1 MQILRKLLSSILTLV
16 LVSLMILTVFQIL
29 PGNPARS
36 ILGVEASDEQVARLE
51 RELGLDKPL
60 TERYMEWVGGVSRGD
75 FGTSLKYNTKV
86 ETLIRDRFPVT
97 LVLTVYALVLTI
109 LIGLPLGVWIAA
121 SDGKWYASFFA
132 TLTQLGISIPA
143 FWVGF
148 FLIRLFSVRLGWFPT
163 FGSNVMGGGF
173 LHVIHQFF
181 LPAFAVAIG
190 NIAIAVRFLRST
202 ILGELKK
209 EYVRTARMKGL
220 VKREWMMRHVL
231 RNALIPVITVMGI
244 ITTSSIGGSIVIENV
259 FALPGLGS
267 LMVQSVSYRDFPLM
281 QSLVLFVAMLV
292 VVINLLV
299 DLTYQLIDPR
309 MRTGD

>member
-1 MQILRKLLSSILTLV
+1 MQILRKFLSSILTLV

-60 TERYMEWVGGVSRGD
+60 TERYVEWVGGITRGD

-86 ETLIRDRFPVT
+86 ATLIDDRFPVT
-97 LVLTVYALVLTI
+97 LVLTVYALFLTVLF
-109 LIGLPLGVWIAA
+109 GLPLGVWIAS

-163 FGSNVMGGGF
+163 FGSDVLRGGF
-173 LHVIHQFF
+173 FNVVHQFF
-181 LPAFAVAIG
+181 LPALAVAIG
-190 NIAIAVRFLRST
+190 NIAIVVRFLRST

-299 DLTYQLIDPR
+299 DLTYQIIDPR